1 MPKGTHEW
9 EKFVTGK
16 PSTMDLI
23 GKKSVVLDTNAFLVN
38 EMVMDLREINF
49 FIEKL
54 HGMAW
59 CPVENEWYWTTNT
72 DCNYLVH
79 AKR

>member
-1 MPKGTHEW
+1 
-9 EKFVTGK
+9 
-16 PSTMDLI
+16 
-23 GKKSVVLDTNAFLVN
+23 
-38 EMVMDLREINF
+38 MDLREVNF

-54 HGMAW
+54 NGMAW
-59 CPVENEWYWTTNT
+59 CPAKNEWYWTTNT